1 MNQNNRPLYL
11 FSFIILLGLCL
22 IQLKKS
28 KDFPKIT
35 ENEIMSHIRYL
46 SHESRGGRYP
56 GTKGSKDVIAYLVKE
71 FKSYGIKPGINKS
84 FVQPFDI
91 TTDLEIDKSSFAT
104 LNNDTLKLGDE
115 YTPLS
120 FSSDGNATGALVFV
134 GYGFNINEEKLKWND
149 YKNIDVK
156 NKWAIIMRHGPS
168 RDEKHSKYANHMPL
182 HKKMLVA
189 RDMGAVGVAF
199 ISQVEDENI
208 LPFNYMPGY
217 KNEGIPAIHFSN
229 EFADKILKQEGWSRR
244 KIQEEMNQKLNSI
257 SFEIDNQKLTT
268 KIKINK
274 LKIRAGNVVGEIR
287 SGNRKHRDE
296 YIVIGAHF
304 DHLGLGGHG
313 SGSRKPKDV
322 LVHPGANDN
331 ASGTAGLLEIA
342 QKLSTQK
349 GRLKRSVLLVGF
361 DAEEKGL
368 LGAKH
373 FIKNPPIDLDKI
385 ITMINLDMIGGMKD
399 STVTVGGVGTSPSF
413 EPLLDSLEKSRNI
426 KISMSKPGFGPSDH
440 AAFYS
445 ENIPVLF
452 FFSGFDNEYH
462 TPNDTWKNI
471 NLKGTESIVNLV
483 YDVVF
488 HVNRTSSPPVF
499 TESGP
504 KQAQTPAP
512 KRFNV
517 TLGIMPSYG
526 SIEAGLEIDAISR
539 VDGPAAVAGIKPGD
553 IITSINGKGI
563 NDIYEY
569 MDRLGELKPGMTVP
583 VVVIREGKELVF
595 RVSF

>member
-1 MNQNNRPLYL
+1 MNQNNQSLYL
-11 FSFIILLGLCL
+11 FSFIVLLGLYL

-28 KDFPKIT
+28 KDFPEIT

-71 FKSYGIKPGINKS
+71 FKSYGIQPGLNKS

-91 TTDLEIDKSSFAT
+91 TTDLEIDKNSFAT
-104 LNNDTLKLGDE
+104 LNNDTLKLNND
-115 YTPLS
+115 YTPLP

-156 NKWAIIMRHGPS
+156 NKWAVIMRHGPS

-189 RDMGAVGVAF
+189 RDMGAIGVAF
-199 ISQVEDENI
+199 ISQVEDENL

-229 EFADKILKQEGWSRR
+229 EFADKILKQEGWSRK

-287 SGNRKHRDE
+287 SGNRKYRDE

-304 DHLGLGGHG
+304 DHLGLGGPG

-322 LVHPGANDN
+322 LIHPGANDN

-349 GRLKRSVLLVGF
+349 GRLKRSVLLIGF

-373 FIKNPPIDLDKI
+373 FIKNPPVDLDKI

-399 STVTVGGVGTSPSF
+399 STVIVGGVGTSPSF
-413 EPLLDSLEKSRNI
+413 EPLLDSLKKSRNI
-426 KISMSKPGFGPSDH
+426 IISMNKPGFGPSDH

-471 NLKGTESIVNLV
+471 NLKGTENIVRLV

-488 HVNRTSSPPVF
+488 HVNRINSPPVF

-504 KQAQTPAP
+504 KQAQAAAP

-526 SIEAGLEIDAISR
+526 SVEAGLEVDAISR
-539 VDGPAAVAGIKPGD
+539 VDSPAATAGIKPGD

-583 VVVIREGKELVF
+583 VLVNRNGKELVF